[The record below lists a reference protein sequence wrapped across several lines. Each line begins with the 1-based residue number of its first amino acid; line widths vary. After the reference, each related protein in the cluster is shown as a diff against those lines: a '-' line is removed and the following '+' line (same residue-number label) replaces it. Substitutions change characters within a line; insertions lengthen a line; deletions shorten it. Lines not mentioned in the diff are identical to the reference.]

1 MKFRSI
7 LCAGLASLG
16 LLLTLS
22 AQEEIKFNVPAGA
35 APKSSAQA
43 PAATAAP
50 VAAPSAPAIKYT
62 EAQVMQAYGWLM
74 GARSGLAQLEFT
86 TANADDMARGLTL
99 AVQGKTLPFDAQAI
113 GPEIESFLEKKS
125 TAFMNKLKQQGM
137 AETSAYLAKL
147 KENKAVLELPSGL
160 RYEILTPGKGAFPKP
175 GQLAKVHYTGSFIN
189 GQAFDS
195 SAQRGAPEELILQEP
210 SQADPRGVITGMAE
224 GLQKINPG
232 GKIKLH
238 IPPWLAYGDE
248 GVQGGI
254 PPAATLV
261 FEIELLEVKDAPK
274 YVPPPPQA
282 GSK

>member
-1 MKFRSI
+1 MKLRLT
-7 LCAGLASLG
+7 LCASLAGLG
-16 LLLTLS
+16 LQLTLS
-22 AQEEIKFNVPAGA
+22 AQEEIKFNVPAGT
-35 APKSSAQA
+35 APKSAA

-50 VAAPSAPAIKYT
+50 AAPAPAAPAIKYT

-86 TANADDMARGLTL
+86 PTNADDMARGLAL

-113 GPEIESFLEKKS
+113 GPEVESFLEKKS

-137 AETSAYLAKL
+137 AETSAYLARL
-147 KENKAVLELPSGL
+147 KENKSVLELPSGL
-160 RYEILTPGKGAFPKP
+160 RYEITKPGSGAFPKP
-175 GQLAKVHYTGSFIN
+175 GQLAKVSYTGSFIN
-189 GQAFDS
+189 GQVFDS
-195 SAQRGAPEELILQEP
+195 SVQRGEPAELILQEP

-261 FEIELLEVKDAPK
+261 FEVELLEVKDAPK

-282 GSK
+282 EAK